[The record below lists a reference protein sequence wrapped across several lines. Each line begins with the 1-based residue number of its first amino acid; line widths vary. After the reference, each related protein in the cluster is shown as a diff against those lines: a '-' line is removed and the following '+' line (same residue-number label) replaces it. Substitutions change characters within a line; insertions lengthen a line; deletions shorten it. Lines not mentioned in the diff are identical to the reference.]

1 MIFGNVDLTQYFR
14 IKDIRKSLLPRID
27 NTITPIPGMPGVK
40 FKKTNLGEGYIY
52 VDIRIKEL
60 NKERLN
66 ELKRYLASILFT
78 TELKKLILPDESGI
92 YYMAKLDGV
101 TEVDRVITWGD
112 TTLTFLCPNPLGYG
126 ESKTFNLT
134 KSTTLRNL
142 GTYETSGTITAE
154 IVENVDHIEITLQ
167 NTGEFIYIG
176 HDFVAGDIVKINFEE
191 EMIYKNGYSIMP
203 DLYLES
209 DFFKLPVGEFRITS
223 NVNATLEFTERW
235 L

>member
-1 MIFGNVDLTQYFR
+1 MIFGDVYLTQYFR
-14 IKDIRKSLLPRID
+14 IKDIRKSLLPRIE
-27 NTITPIPGMPGVK
+27 NVSTIIPGKPGIE
-40 FKKTNLGEGYIY
+40 FKKTNLEEGYIY
-52 VDIRIKEL
+52 VDIRIRSL

-78 TELKKLILPDESGI
+78 TELKKLRLPDESGV

-101 TEVDRVITWGD
+101 TDIERVVTHGD
-112 TTLTFLCPNPLGYG
+112 VTLTFLCPDPLGYG

-134 KSTTLRNL
+134 RDTTLRNL
-142 GTYETSGTITAE
+142 GTYETAGVITAKITE
-154 IVENVDHIEITLQ
+154 TIDHLEITLQ
-167 NTGEFIYIG
+167 NTGEFIYLG

-191 EMIYKNGYSIMP
+191 EMIYKNGYSIMK

-223 NVNATLEFTERW
+223 NVNATLEFVERW

>member
-1 MIFGNVDLTQYFR
+1 MMFGGVYLTQYFR
-14 IKDIRKSLLPRID
+14 IKDIRKSLLPRIK
-27 NTITPIPGMPGVK
+27 NTITSTPGRLGARL
-40 FKKTNLGEGYIY
+40 KKTNLEEGYIY

-60 NKERLN
+60 SKERLN

-78 TELKKLILPDESGI
+78 TELKKLILPDESGV

-101 TEVDRVITWGD
+101 TEVDRVTTWGD
-112 TTLTFLCPNPLGYG
+112 TTLTFLCPNPIAYG

-134 KSTTLRNL
+134 ESTTLRNL
-142 GTYETSGTITAE
+142 GTYETAGTITAE
-154 IVENVDHIEITLQ
+154 IVENINHVEVINQ

-176 HDFVAGDIVKINFEE
+176 HDFVEGDIVKINFEE
-191 EMIYKNGYSIMP
+191 EMICKNDYSIMP
-203 DLYLES
+203 SLHLES

-223 NVNATLEFTERW
+223 NVNATLEFNERW